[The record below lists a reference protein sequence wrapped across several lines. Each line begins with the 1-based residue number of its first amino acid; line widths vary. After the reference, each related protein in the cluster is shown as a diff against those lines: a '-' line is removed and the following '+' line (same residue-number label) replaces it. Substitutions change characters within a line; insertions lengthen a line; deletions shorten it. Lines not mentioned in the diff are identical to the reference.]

1 MSKHGHH
8 HAAAGT
14 GNATSK
20 ILEVLTGIVHVYV
33 SDGGAVMSLS
43 RHARISVLSR
53 DAQKHTLALRCE
65 IGPDYDFHDPAAVET
80 LPEIALPQSIYDEHD
95 KVLIFRIVQDA
106 PVHREYTFKVG
117 KNGHR
122 LSLPNQRSEQVK
134 ELACALND
142 ELNAVSGADE

>member
-8 HAAAGT
+8 AAAAAKNT
-14 GNATSK
+14 TPE
-20 ILEVLTGIVHVYV
+20 ILEVLTGIVHVYAV
-33 SDGGAVMSLS
+33 DGGAIMSLS

-53 DAQKHTLALRCE
+53 DAQKHTLTLRCE
-65 IGPDYDFHDPAAVET
+65 MGPDHDFHDPAAVET
-80 LPEIALPQSIYDEHD
+80 LPEITLPQSIYDEHD
-95 KVLIFRIVQDA
+95 KVLIFRIVQNA

-117 KNGHR
+117 KNGLR

-142 ELNAVSGADE
+142 ELNAAAGSAE